1 MMNETLSPDRLAA
14 EGKSAYENGDFR
26 GAGRAYAAAADG
38 YASAGDA
45 LSAAEMA
52 NNRSVALLRAGNA
65 RGALQAVDGTET
77 VFAAGGDKRRQ
88 AMALSNRG
96 AALEAL
102 GRSQV
107 AIAAYQQA
115 ADLFKEIG
123 EHELR
128 ASLMQSLA
136 ALHLRKGDR
145 LQGLGALR
153 SGLEERPDPN
163 ARQSL
168 IKRLLRMLFRLLGIK
183 G

>member
-1 MMNETLSPDRLAA
+1 MSDTLSPDHLAS
-14 EGKSAYENGDFR
+14 EGKRAYESGDFW
-26 GAGRAYAAAADG
+26 GASRAFAAAAEG

-52 NNRSVALLRAGNA
+52 NNRSVALLRAGDA
-65 RGALQAVDGTET
+65 HQALKAVDGTEA
-77 VFAAGGDKRRQ
+77 VFAAGGDTRRQ
-88 AMALSNRG
+88 AMALANRG

-102 GRSQV
+102 GRSQE
-107 AIAAYQQA
+107 AIAVYQQA

-123 EHELR
+123 EHDLR

-136 ALHLRKGDR
+136 TLQLRKGNR
-145 LQGLGALR
+145 LLGLGVLR
-153 SGLEERPDPN
+153 AGLEEKPDPS

-168 IKRLLRMLFRLLGIK
+168 IKRLLGWLFRFMGIK